1 MNKTI
6 NREELKDVILDYVN
20 SSLITEPLL
29 VSFGKH
35 EETVALK
42 ILKEIFG
49 DSNSFKI
56 GATYDNPRV
65 DIPYCI
71 YDTYLG
77 DENSIAILKHCVE
90 IAQNIHR
97 PIFCFIPNDKIGLL
111 PEGIVSSSN
120 IYEYSEE

>member
-1 MNKTI
+1 MKKI
-6 NREELKDVILDYVN
+6 NREELKAVIMDYVN

-29 VSFGKH
+29 VSFGKY
-35 EETVALK
+35 EKTVALK
-42 ILKEIFG
+42 ALKEVFG
-49 DSNSFKI
+49 DSNSYKI

-77 DENSIAILKHCVE
+77 DENSIAILKHCEE
-90 IAQNIHR
+90 IAHNIHR
-97 PIFCFIPNDKIGLL
+97 PVFCFISHDNMKQL

-120 IYEYSEE
+120 IYEYSEG

>member
-1 MNKTI
+1 MNKI
-6 NREELKDVILDYVN
+6 NREALKAVIMDYVN
-20 SSLITEPLL
+20 SSLITEPLI
-29 VSFGKH
+29 VSFGKY

-42 ILKEIFG
+42 ILKEVFG

-56 GATYDNPRV
+56 GATFDNPRV

-77 DENSIAILKHCVE
+77 DENSITILKHCVE

-97 PIFCFIPNDKIGLL
+97 PIFCFISNDNMKQL
-111 PEGIVSSSN
+111 PKGIVSSSN

>member
-1 MNKTI
+1 MKKI
-6 NREELKDVILDYVN
+6 NREELKAVIMDYVN

-29 VSFGKH
+29 VSFGKY
-35 EETVALK
+35 EKTVALK
-42 ILKEIFG
+42 ALKEVFG
-49 DSNSFKI
+49 DSNSYKI

-90 IAQNIHR
+90 ITQNIHR
-97 PIFCFIPNDKIGLL
+97 PVFCFISHDNMKQL

-120 IYEYSEE
+120 IYEYSEG

>member
-1 MNKTI
+1 MNKI
-6 NREELKDVILDYVN
+6 NREKLKAVIMDYVN

-29 VSFGKH
+29 VSFGKY
-35 EETVALK
+35 EESVALE
-42 ILKEIFG
+42 ILKEVFG

-77 DENSIAILKHCVE
+77 DENSIAILKHCEE
-90 IAQNIHR
+90 IAHNIHR
-97 PIFCFIPNDKIGLL
+97 PVFCFISHDNMKQL
-111 PEGIVSSSN
+111 PEGIVSSLN
-120 IYEYSEE
+120 IYEYSGE

>member
-1 MNKTI
+1 MKKI
-6 NREELKDVILDYVN
+6 NREELKAVIIDYVN
-20 SSLITEPLL
+20 SSIITEPLL
-29 VSFGKH
+29 ISFGKY

-42 ILKEIFG
+42 VLKEVFG
-49 DSNSFKI
+49 GSNSFI
-56 GATYDNPRV
+56 ISATYDNPRA
-65 DIPYCI
+65 DIPYCL

-77 DENSIAILKHCVE
+77 DDNSIAILKHCVK

-97 PIFCFIPNDKIGLL
+97 PVFCFISHDNMKQL

>member
-1 MNKTI
+1 MKKI
-6 NREELKDVILDYVN
+6 NREELKAVIMDYVN

-29 VSFGKH
+29 VSFGKY
-35 EETVALK
+35 EKTVALK
-42 ILKEIFG
+42 ALKEVFFFFF
-49 DSNSFKI
+49 SYKI

-77 DENSIAILKHCVE
+77 DENSIAILKHCEE

-97 PIFCFIPNDKIGLL
+97 PVFCFISHDNMKQL

-120 IYEYSEE
+120 IYEYSEG